1 MLVIFKFLVR
11 LDDRKGYEYDSSD
24 RQNQTRKSS
33 RSLVYFPACQSTKI
47 SGLFWIATM
56 KHIQLTQGKHALV
69 DNEDY
74 PIVSQNKWH
83 ISKGY
88 AVRDIILRD
97 LNGKREQIHISMHQQ
112 IMNTPLGWDTHHKN
126 NNRLDNRRKNLL
138 VCKRKEH
145 FANHNLK
152 KN

>member
-1 MLVIFKFLVR
+1 MLASIGQHCSYDGAFLDV
-11 LDDRKGYEYDSSD
+11 
-24 RQNQTRKSS
+24 
-33 RSLVYFPACQSTKI
+33 
-47 SGLFWIATM
+47 TM
-56 KHIQLTQGKHALV
+56 KHIKLTQGKNALV

-83 ISKGY
+83 LNKGY

-97 LNGKREQIHISMHQQ
+97 LNGKREQVHIYMHQQ
-112 IMNTPLGWDTHHKN
+112 IMNTPPGYDTHHKN
-126 NNRLDNRRKNLL
+126 NNRLDNRRNNLL

-152 KN
+152 RT